1 MLLQNVIGSVI
12 FLCSRLP
19 AKEQAM
25 HHDSHHVI
33 PLEHAGRLERRWR
46 KFLQNP
52 RRILRPFVKEGMT
65 VLDMG
70 CGPGFFSIEAAKMAG
85 QAGRVIGVDLQ
96 EGMLAR
102 LREKIAGTELE
113 KRFTLH
119 RCAENRIGVAGPID
133 FFLAFYVVHE
143 VPDAK
148 SFFAEVYSLLKP
160 GCRMLVAEPAFR
172 VSKPEFEQT
181 VRIAREAGFTIAKGP
196 LLMFSRTAVLVK

>member
-1 MLLQNVIGSVI
+1 
-12 FLCSRLP
+12 
-19 AKEQAM
+19 M
-25 HHDSHHVI
+25 HHDRHHVC

-46 KFLQNP
+46 KLLQNP

-65 VLDMG
+65 VLDFG
-70 CGPGFFSIEAAKMAG
+70 CGPGFFSIEAAKMVG
-85 QAGRVIGVDLQ
+85 PCGRVIGVDVQ

-102 LREKIAGTELE
+102 LKGKIAGMELE

-119 RCAENRIGVAGPID
+119 RCAENKIGIAGPID

-148 SFFAEVYSLLKP
+148 EFFKEAYSLLKP
-160 GCRMLVAEPAFR
+160 GGLMLVAEPVFR
-172 VSKPEFEQT
+172 VSKPEFEQAL
-181 VRIAREAGFTIAKGP
+181 RSAGEAGFTGAKRP